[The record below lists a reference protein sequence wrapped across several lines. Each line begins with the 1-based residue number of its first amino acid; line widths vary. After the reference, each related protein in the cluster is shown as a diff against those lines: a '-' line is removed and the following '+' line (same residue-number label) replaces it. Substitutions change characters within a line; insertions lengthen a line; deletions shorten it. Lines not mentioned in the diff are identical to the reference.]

1 MTNGFISINGQIQE
15 KSIPVITALDA
26 SFLYGFGVF
35 ETLRI
40 YNGVPFMLKEH
51 VERMNSAASK
61 LKIPFEYNYH
71 KTKAYIRGLIDYA
84 QLKDCVIRITL
95 SKESE
100 DSSNIILTYRNLN
113 YEKSNY
119 KEGFMLKCSSVK
131 RNPTTPLVYIKTNNY
146 MENIIEK
153 NLAMSEGF
161 NEALFLNIYNHVS
174 ECSTSNIFFLQGRKL
189 CTPAVECGLL
199 DGIAKELLTSK
210 LAAENGLEM
219 EMGKYSLENLYNADE
234 VFITNSVMQ
243 IMPVVKID
251 STKIGN
257 GIPGA
262 ITKSLMAAY
271 DTYVEKFVREA
282 KLKF

>member
-15 KSIPVITALDA
+15 SSIPVLTAFDA

-40 YNGVPFMLKEH
+40 YNGVPFMLQEH
-51 VERMNSAASK
+51 VERMKSAAFK
-61 LKIPFEYNYH
+61 LKIPFEHYYL
-71 KTKAYIRGLIDYA
+71 KIGAYVQGLIDYA
-84 QLKDCVIRITL
+84 QLKECVARITL

-100 DSSNIILTYRNLN
+100 DSSNIILTYRKLN
-113 YEKSNY
+113 YEQSSY
-119 KEGFMLKCSSVK
+119 KKGFMLKCSSVK
-131 RNPTTPLVYIKTNNY
+131 RNPTTPLVYMKTNNY
-146 MENIIEK
+146 MENLIEK

-174 ECSTSNIFFLQGRKL
+174 ECSTSNIFLVQDRKL

-199 DGIAKELLTSK
+199 DGIARGLLSSK
-210 LAAENGLEM
+210 LVGETGLEM

-243 IMPVVKID
+243 IMPVVEID
-251 STKIGN
+251 NTKIGN
-257 GIPGA
+257 GIPGS

-271 DTYVEKFVREA
+271 DTYVEEYVREA
-282 KLKF
+282 KHKF

>member
-1 MTNGFISINGQIQE
+1 MISGFISINGQI
-15 KSIPVITALDA
+15 KDDSVPVLTACDT

-51 VERMNSAASK
+51 VERMKNAASK
-61 LKIPFEYNYH
+61 LKIPFEHNYL
-71 KTKAYIRGLIDYA
+71 KIRAYVQELIDHA
-84 QLKDCVIRITL
+84 QLKECVIRVTL
-95 SKESE
+95 SKVSE
-100 DSSNIILTYRNLN
+100 DSSNIIITYRKLN
-113 YEKSNY
+113 YEQSSYNK
-119 KEGFMLKCSSVK
+119 GFMLKCSSVK
-131 RNPTTPLVYIKTNNY
+131 RNPTTPLVYLKTNNY

-174 ECSTSNIFFLQGRKL
+174 ECSTSNIFFVQDGKL
-189 CTPAVECGLL
+189 CTPDVECGLL
-199 DGIAKELLTSK
+199 DGIARGMILCK
-210 LAAENGLEM
+210 LATEIGLEI
-219 EMGKYSLENLYNADE
+219 EVGKYSLENLCSADE
-234 VFITNSVMQ
+234 VFISNSVMQ

-251 STKIGN
+251 STKIGD
-257 GIPGA
+257 GIPGS

-271 DTYVEKFVREA
+271 DTYVDEFVREA